1 MSWIGGAIA
10 AGGSLLGGMMAG
22 DAASSSA
29 ASNVEAARIAAD
41 AAKFRPY
48 AITSGFGKSM
58 FDEDA
63 QTATYE
69 LDPTLQAYR
78 DQLYGLGQQGMA
90 GINLDPTKAAQAYY
104 DQQQGLM
111 AGGRTAQDIALRQQQ
126 LQQGRIGLGLSG
138 ASQGAGQG
146 SGYLN
151 PEQYQQQLARAQ
163 VDAQLAATADQ
174 VARQQLDQ
182 DIARATG
189 LFNTGFGV
197 EELGQSALT
206 MGADIGNKQAA
217 AGANQAQAL
226 LQGGQGAAQA
236 NLAGGLGQAQM
247 ISNLGKSLGGMFTQP
262 SYTGSSF
269 YNPQITT
276 MANQSS
282 DPIGAYIGLKGF

>member
-1 MSWIGGAIA
+1 MIDALIGAGA
-10 AGGSLLGGMMAG
+10 SLIGGMMAG
-22 DAASSSA
+22 DAADSA
-29 ASNVEAARIAAD
+29 AAAQMQSARMAAE

-48 AITSGFGKSM
+48 AITSGFGTST
-58 FDEDA
+58 FDTNNN
-63 QTATYE
+63 TATYE
-69 LDPTLQAYR
+69 LDPTLKAYR
-78 DQLYGLGQQGMA
+78 DQLYGLGQQGIA
-90 GINLDPTKAAQAYY
+90 GINLDPTQAAQAYY

-138 ASQGAGQG
+138 ASQGAG
-146 SGYLN
+146 SGTGFVN

-206 MGADIGNKQAA
+206 MGADIGNKQSVSQNA
-217 AGANQAQAL
+217 QAQAL
-226 LQGGQGAAQA
+226 LSGGQGAAQA

-282 DPIGAYIGLKGF
+282 DPIGAYIGLKGLS